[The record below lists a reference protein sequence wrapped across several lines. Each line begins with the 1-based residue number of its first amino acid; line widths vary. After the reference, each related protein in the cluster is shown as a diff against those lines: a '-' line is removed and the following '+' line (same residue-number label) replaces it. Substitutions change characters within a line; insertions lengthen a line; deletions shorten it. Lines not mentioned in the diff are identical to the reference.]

1 MGLRRILRWLWMNK
15 GAPKLDEEVS
25 RRPSIR
31 PRNVT
36 ATRGEVDTLLSA
48 ACPCVRLWLLL
59 CAHLAI
65 RSGTA
70 AHIGPANYN
79 AERQELRFR
88 TKKEA
93 IATLPVTRSIA
104 DLITKCDLD
113 DSRSFVEQLRAREH
127 KLTHEKTARRTLE
140 VWLNTQM
147 RELRD
152 RCGITRRVT
161 PHDLRRTTAVALYEH
176 TRDIRDV
183 QALLTHR
190 NMQSTIW
197 YLDHDLKP
205 ISRDTL
211 EVINGGRL
219 DKEKSA

>member
-1 MGLRRILRWLWMNK
+1 
-15 GAPKLDEEVS
+15 
-25 RRPSIR
+25 
-31 PRNVT
+31 
-36 ATRGEVDTLLSA
+36 
-48 ACPCVRLWLLL
+48 
-59 CAHLAI
+59 
-65 RSGTA
+65 
-70 AHIGPANYN
+70 
-79 AERQELRFR
+79 
-88 TKKEA
+88 
-93 IATLPVTRSIA
+93 
-104 DLITKCDLD
+104 
-113 DSRSFVEQLRAREH
+113 
-127 KLTHEKTARRTLE
+127 
-140 VWLNTQM
+140 M